1 MAYNMTAVDEAANF
15 FDILKAVNGLTPTE
29 GLFFGVILISL
40 WFVLLLSFQSYG
52 FARSLFASSLII
64 SVASIFF
71 LFLGLIG
78 WTIAVFP
85 MLVCLVSILLLFF
98 TEQ

>member
-1 MAYNMTAVDEAANF
+1 MAYNMTGVDEATNF
-15 FDILKAVNGLTPTE
+15 YEILKGVNALTPTE

-40 WFVLLLSFQSYG
+40 WFVLLLAFQAYG
-52 FARSLFASSLII
+52 FAKSLFASSLII
-64 SVASIFF
+64 SMASIFF